1 VWDTRLAA
9 HHEGSIPVQPRA
21 AAFSGWPLLL
31 FGLILGVSIV
41 VGTMIVARTITYVK
55 TFDNAQLTVTGST
68 EQRITSDQVTWS
80 SNFTRTV
87 PADGLKDGY
96 GQMKQDLSLVL
107 SYFQAQGVTD
117 SEITVAPVMM
127 NPIYNNCTA
136 NGKLPVSSGCVN
148 SIVSYR
154 LSQNIQVNSG
164 NVQQITKLAQ
174 DSTSL
179 INQGVVFST
188 QRLEY
193 FYSKLAG
200 LRVQLLAAATK
211 DAQVRAQKIARS
223 TGSQI
228 GHLVSVSTGV
238 IQITPV
244 NSTEI
249 SNGGT
254 YDTSTIDKQITAVV
268 RASFVLG
275 Q

>member
-1 VWDTRLAA
+1 
-9 HHEGSIPVQPRA
+9 VQSRTSA
-21 AAFSGWPLLL
+21 YSGWPLLL
-31 FGLILGVSIV
+31 FGLILGISIV
-41 VGTMIVARTITYVK
+41 VGTLIVARTITYVK

-68 EQRITSDQVTWS
+68 EQRITSDQVTWAS
-80 SNFTRTV
+80 SFTRTV
-87 PADGLKDGY
+87 PADSLKDGY
-96 GQMKQDLSLVL
+96 SQMKQDLSLVL
-107 SYFQAQGVTD
+107 SYFQAQGVTTG
-117 SEITVAPVMM
+117 EITVAPVMM
-127 NPIYNNCTA
+127 NPIYNNCAA
-136 NGKLPVSSGCVN
+136 NGKLPIGSGCVN
-148 SIVSYR
+148 TIVSYQ

-188 QRLEY
+188 QNLEY

-211 DAQVRAQKIARS
+211 DAQLRAQKIAQS

-228 GHLVSVSTGV
+228 GQLVSVSTGV
-238 IQITPV
+238 IQITRV

-249 SNGGT
+249 SNSGT
-254 YDTSTIDKQITAVV
+254 YDTSTIEKQITAVV